1 MKQEYS
7 EQNTDLKEIIRQ
19 EKRLRALGM
28 ASLCRCDFARDNG
41 QDPVTRSVMQEYADH
56 FEEIREDGTGMVIYG
71 CPGAGKSHAAAQIVN
86 ELTDRGY
93 NCLFTSMNSIMTEL
107 QTTGLEGRR
116 NLLCQIFEKDLL
128 VLDDLGSEVET
139 PYCYQTFIQIVN
151 TCLAKCI
158 PIIVT
163 TPYHEDVLL
172 KEGGN
177 AKRVMAFTRLLKRS
191 LTYTVMMPGERRA
204 RELQQKQKV
213 EALVKGAAG
222 QQALAG
228 FAEPEGDWQETT
240 VMECLPEADWQE
252 TAAPDYLPEAGWPD
266 ATVTECLPETVQQ
279 TLPLT

>member
-1 MKQEYS
+1 MMQDA
-7 EQNTDLKEIIRQ
+7 TVKEIIKQ
-19 EKRLRALGM
+19 EKRLRAMGLEQ
-28 ASLCRCDFARDNG
+28 LCDCDFAHDNG
-41 QDPVTRSVMQEYADH
+41 QNPVALKVMREYAEH
-56 FEEIREDGTGMVIYG
+56 FEEMLEDGTGMVIYG
-71 CPGAGKSHAAAQIVN
+71 GPGAGKSYAAAQIVN

-116 NLLCQIFEKDLL
+116 NLLYQIFAKDLL

-139 PYCYQTFIQIVN
+139 PYCNQTFIQIVN
-151 TCLAKCI
+151 TCLAKRI

-163 TPYHEDVLL
+163 TPYHEDALL

-204 RELQQKQKV
+204 RELQQKQEA
-213 EALVKGAAG
+213 EALVKGAAS

-228 FAEPEGDWQETT
+228 FAEPEAGWPETTVTECLPGTDWQE
-240 VMECLPEADWQE
+240 
-252 TAAPDYLPEAGWPD
+252 AAVTEYLPEAGWPET
-266 ATVTECLPETVQQ
+266 TVTECLPGTVQQ
-279 TLPLT
+279 TLPLA

>member
-1 MKQEYS
+1 M
-7 EQNTDLKEIIRQ
+7 QNCCEIDRSVEEIIKH
-19 EKRLRALGM
+19 EKRRRALGQEN
-28 ASLCRCDFARDNG
+28 LCHWDFAHDNG
-41 QDPVTRSVMQEYADH
+41 QSPLTTDVMWEYANH
-56 FEEIREDGTGMVIYG
+56 FGELLEDGTGLFIFG
-71 CPGAGKSHAAAQIVN
+71 SPGAGKTYAAAAIVN

-93 NCLFTSMNSIMTEL
+93 DCMFTSMNNIMTEL
-107 QTTGLEGRR
+107 STLGLEGRR
-116 NLLCQIFEKDLL
+116 NLFCQIFSKDLL

-139 PYCYQTFIQIVN
+139 PYCNQTFIQIVN